1 MMTKQEELKKVFER
15 LSFKTEEAYM
25 EALDSHPELMTFQTE
40 KGENIFLAACISGHF
55 NVAYHLI
62 EKGFNIHQKTTEE
75 RNAIFYATLSS
86 ILSNKSPL
94 DIIKTLYNLHIPL
107 DEKDKDNNSPLL
119 LAAFCSSFDV
129 IQFLMENGAD
139 INHENKEGDFF
150 LQLLDKHY
158 IDINIP
164 FLLKYLD
171 QFNEKNQKIL
181 KKWRLKYILENGSV

>member
-1 MMTKQEELKKVFER
+1 MTKQEELKKAFES
-15 LSFKTEEAYM
+15 LSFKKEEEYM
-25 EALDSHPELMTFQTE
+25 AALNSHPELMTFQTE

-62 EKGFNIHQKTTEE
+62 ETGFNIHQKTTEG

-86 ILSNKSPL
+86 ILSNESPL
-94 DIIKTLYNLHIPL
+94 DIIKTLHHLHIPL
-107 DEKDKDNNSPLL
+107 DEKDIDNNSPLL
-119 LAAFCSSFDV
+119 LAARCSSFDV

-139 INHENKEGDFF
+139 INQENEEGHSF
-150 LQLLDKHY
+150 LQITNTYHHEKD
-158 IDINIP
+158 IP

-181 KKWRLKYILENGSV
+181 KKWRLKYLVEKGSV